1 MSTAR
6 NLILYVVYFVVV
18 VALGAAIIF
27 AFTGTTPTKK
37 PVVKAPGTIHYTNNP
52 SKQPHSNPSSTTPDA
67 QSTPTSTATNT
78 SGESVKAA
86 IAAANPPAQLTNTG
100 PGSTAAIFI
109 ISTVT
114 ASLLYRRRQLSRLS

>member
-6 NLILYVVYFVVV
+6 KLILYVIYFMVVL
-18 VALGAAIIF
+18 ALGAAIIF
-27 AFTGTTPTKK
+27 AFTGDTPTKK

-52 SKQPHSNPSSTTPDA
+52 SNPSTDVQSPPSPSTD
-67 QSTPTSTATNT
+67 T

-86 IAAANPPAQLTNTG
+86 IAAANPSAQLTNTG

-109 ISTVT
+109 VSVV
-114 ASLLYRRRQLSRLS
+114 AGSLFYRRRQLSRLN